1 MSLVVARK
9 IGDTVSLIG
18 DTHVKN
24 DYGYHAGWIE
34 GVAKVMV
41 LRPDLAFGFAGDV
54 AVAESA
60 IKNCMDVLLS
70 GSSQE
75 FVLKLLEVHKQS
87 SAAAD
92 FIVVKSNPINIVQIK
107 DGCAESVDFAWIGDH
122 SAFNAFQ
129 SHLGLIKVEIPRS
142 SMLAE
147 SVEASSQET
156 IEMESRLL
164 NAMHAVIDDRSID
177 SVAGFALR
185 ISCFKGGF
193 RYAEY
198 LKSMSGHIDVD
209 ALRYSNAQKM
219 NLGTAEGGHYTVYST
234 SCFDHLRQYPIL
246 FWPEASMGVL
256 FHAGDGG
263 LYRPYKIYSKSFD
276 EFLCAVRDVA
286 NCLYV
291 SPLPASKGVPALMVG
306 LNNQIKIEKG
316 GRRVNDLDGVWKQR
330 MAIRTVDGIVFK
342 MVLGVVDNDVTNRVS
357 RALQVGRPII
367 RALADGRIYS
377 LRDLFRE
384 MVFERNLHVKRR
396 SNIKVRINKT
406 RRSLGYVVFLDEIE
420 IELRDLTMEGRLEFI
435 YPGSW
440 KNSDCRAISSIM
452 A

>member
-1 MSLVVARK
+1 MSLVVARR
-9 IGDTVSLIG
+9 IGDDVSLIG
-18 DTHVKN
+18 DTHLKN

-60 IKNCMDVLLS
+60 IKSCTGVLLS
-70 GSSQE
+70 GSWQE

-87 SAAAD
+87 SAATD
-92 FIVVKSNPINIVQIK
+92 FIVVKLDPIDIVQIK
-107 DGCAESVDFAWIGDH
+107 NGYAESVDFAWIGDH
-122 SAFNAFQ
+122 CAFNAFQ
-129 SHLGLIKVEIPRS
+129 SHLGSIKGEIPRS

-156 IEMESRLL
+156 AVMESRLL

-185 ISCFKGGF
+185 ISSFKRGF

-209 ALRYSNAQKM
+209 TLKYSNAQKRSF
-219 NLGTAEGGHYTVYST
+219 GTAEGGHYTVYST
-234 SCFDHLRQYPIL
+234 SCFDHLRLYPIL

-263 LYRPYKIYSKSFD
+263 LYRPYKIYAKSFD
-276 EFLCAVRDVA
+276 EFLCAVRDVS
-286 NCLYV
+286 NCLYA
-291 SPLPASKGVPALMVG
+291 SPLLASKGVPALMVG
-306 LNNQIKIEKG
+306 LKNQIKIEKG
-316 GRRVNDLDGVWKQR
+316 GRRVNDLDVVWNQR
-330 MAIRTVDGIVFK
+330 VAIRTVDGIVFR
-342 MVLGVVDNDVTNRVS
+342 MALGVVDNDVTDRVS
-357 RALQVGRPII
+357 RALQVGRPVI

-384 MVFERNLHVKRR
+384 MVFERNLHIKQR
-396 SNIKVRINKT
+396 SNVKIRINKT
-406 RRSLGYVVFLDEIE
+406 KQGLGYVVFLDELE
-420 IELRDLTMEGRLEFI
+420 IELLDLTMEGRLEFI
-435 YPGSW
+435 YPGCW
-440 KNSDCRAISSIM
+440 RNSDCRAISSIV